1 MIKLS
6 LKIQFFIAGILVA
19 GSILLLFFH
28 ANSCLNNIETIALS
42 GNKNNLISVLKN
54 AHSELNIIAIFVLL
68 TPFLAALYFALT
80 FIKKFNKLKLQ
91 INKIANYDFST
102 EHEHYKIAD
111 ELSEIKT
118 DLNIIQSTFERFVKN
133 TNFIIDEFFKLRYEK
148 SIEAILEK
156 TADLTKSL
164 FNVKHVA
171 ISVFD
176 ENGKV
181 KKFIT
186 RGVTEDIKNKIGRYP
201 EGKGILGYIHKT
213 KETLMLDDISKH
225 PNSVGFPP
233 NHPKMKTL
241 LATPLISNDVS
252 YGNLYISDKIDG
264 SNFTEED
271 KKFIEIIGAI
281 VVSNIIIYES
291 LELTN
296 RRNNLLKAESEKLG
310 MLINKL
316 VEKDF
321 TIDFNLELKEE
332 TNKIILNDLH
342 VLVKSLIEVLKI
354 IRDLTDNLAS
364 ASSEISATTEELAA
378 TSSEQSSQ
386 IKDVAIATDEMYST
400 IDSNAKNALKTAE
413 KATQNEMFVKKSTA
427 EIEKTI
433 EKVKQ
438 IATFVSTA
446 AQKLENL
453 GKATNAITGILQ
465 VIDDIA
471 EQTNL
476 LALNAAIEAA
486 RAGEHGRGF
495 AVVADEVRK
504 LAERSSKSTKEI
516 SDIIINIQKE
526 TKSVIETMNIGNK
539 EVIEIIDLAQNS
551 QNSLKQI
558 LSNIGEVVRFVNQIA
573 AANEQ
578 QSVTSKQ
585 VNVNVENISNII
597 YESTQAISQIANASN
612 DLARLANKLLDI
624 LSTFK
629 LNEHDR
635 GLRMLELRQN

>member
-28 ANSCLNNIETIALS
+28 AISCLNNIETIALN

-54 AHSELNIIAIFVLL
+54 AHSELNIIGIFVLL

-80 FIKKFNKLKLQ
+80 FIKKFNKIKLQ

-102 EHEHYKIAD
+102 ENEHYKIAD

-118 DLNIIQSTFERFVKN
+118 DLNIIQSTFGRFVKN

-156 TADLTKSL
+156 TADFTKSL
-164 FNVKHVA
+164 FNVKYVA

-201 EGKGILGYIHKT
+201 EGKGLLGYIHKT

-225 PNSVGFPP
+225 SHSVGFPA

-252 YGNLYISDKIDG
+252 YGNLYISEKIDG

-271 KKFIEIIGAI
+271 KKFIEMIAAI

-291 LELTN
+291 MELAN
-296 RRNNLLKAESEKLG
+296 KRNNLLQEESEKLG
-310 MLINKL
+310 GLINKL

-321 TIDFNLELKEE
+321 TVDFNFELHEE
-332 TNKIILNDLH
+332 TNKIILDDLR
-342 VLVKSLIEVLKI
+342 VLVKSLTDVLKI

-364 ASSEISATTEELAA
+364 ASNEISATTEELAA
-378 TSSEQSSQ
+378 TSSEQSNQ
-386 IKDVAIATDEMYST
+386 IKEVALATDEMYST
-400 IDSNAKNALKTAE
+400 IDSNAKNATKTAE
-413 KATQNEMFVKKSTA
+413 KATQNEIFVKKSTA

-526 TKSVIETMNIGNK
+526 TNSVIETMNIGNK
-539 EVIEIIDLAQNS
+539 EVMEIIDLAQNS

-558 LSNIGEVVRFVNQIA
+558 LSNIGEVVQLVNQIA

-578 QSVTSKQ
+578 QSATSKQ
-585 VNVNVENISNII
+585 VNTNVENISNII
-597 YESTQAISQIANASN
+597 YESTQAISQIANAAN
-612 DLARLANKLLDI
+612 DLARLANRLQDV

-629 LNEHDR
+629 LNEYDKE
-635 GLRMLELRQN
+635 LKMLELRQN